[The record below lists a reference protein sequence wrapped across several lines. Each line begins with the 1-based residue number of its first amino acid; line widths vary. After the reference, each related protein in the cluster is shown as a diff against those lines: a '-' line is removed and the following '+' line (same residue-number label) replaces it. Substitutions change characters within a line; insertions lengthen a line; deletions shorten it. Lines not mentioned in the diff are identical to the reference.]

1 MVETIYPPNL
11 KNNDSHIFEQTQ
23 RKSILGFKNIGREI
37 TMGSVP
43 METPVADF
51 VKENFPCSRIIIN
64 YSSNLERQANS
75 SWHAQKNHTQQVTE
89 LAKLNS
95 RLKVMAK
102 QFGSQAYVLDSALWL
117 KNLTYLNELVSW
129 LGFPP
134 ECHFKGLLEFNTKGN
149 GYGHGQTTLNE
160 DHRACLKEHLLSFK

>member
-1 MVETIYPPNL
+1 MTLTSSSRPSGNPFL
-11 KNNDSHIFEQTQ
+11 DSKTLSE
-23 RKSILGFKNIGREI
+23 KSPWEVCQWK
-37 TMGSVP
+37 
-43 METPVADF
+43 PVADF

-75 SWHAQKNHTQQVTE
+75 SWHAQKNHTQAITK
-89 LAKLNS
+89 LAKSNS

-149 GYGHGQTTLNE
+149 GYGHGQTTTLNE